1 LPSLRPQQPGLPS
14 ASSISV
20 PRDTFRVFF
29 GSLHTAILKA
39 EDCGLN
45 GKQLLLRRHPLILRQ
60 CVSLAAP
67 RICSAF
73 CDYNR
78 LLSVLSSAV
87 RRVQRCAL
95 VRRRSSHDVFAATKR
110 YEPLQYYS
118 MASNGSR
125 IQSIS
130 TFLIPVSRERAVF
143 QAIHGNISPYVR
155 AQELPTSVGQLPY
168 RLDATRHLL
177 ASITGV

>member
-67 RICSAF
+67 RIRST

-78 LLSVLSSAV
+78 LFSVLSSAV

-110 YEPLQYYS
+110 YEPLQYC
-118 MASNGSR
+118 SR

-130 TFLIPVSRERAVF
+130 TFLIPVSRERDVF
-143 QAIHGNISPYVR
+143 QAIHNNISPYVR
-155 AQELPTSVGQLPY
+155 AQELPTSVSQLPY
-168 RLDATRHLL
+168 RLDAIRHLL